1 MTRSYLI
8 NNEQY
13 YYALTTDSG
22 LVKVLTNRLFV
33 FPTKTQVLPL
43 VYRRIITIFV

>member
-22 LVKVLTNRLFV
+22 LVKVLTNRISLICFSDKN
-33 FPTKTQVLPL
+33 TSISLGL
-43 VYRRIITIFV
+43 

>member
-22 LVKVLTNRLFV
+22 LVKVLNNRISLICFSDKN
-33 FPTKTQVLPL
+33 TS
-43 VYRRIITIFV
+43 IILGL